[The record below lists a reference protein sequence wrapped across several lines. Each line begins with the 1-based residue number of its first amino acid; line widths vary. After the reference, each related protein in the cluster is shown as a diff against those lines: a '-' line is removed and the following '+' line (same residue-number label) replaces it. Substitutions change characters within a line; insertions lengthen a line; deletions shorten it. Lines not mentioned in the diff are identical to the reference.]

1 MNGPRAATRR
11 AGALG
16 VALAALLC
24 AGCGAEVPRGGAGAL
39 PRVPDGPRM
48 ARRVEAVDII
58 PGDLDLVVRF
68 DVARMRSGL
77 GPDVVR
83 ELSRRAVP
91 ARGEE
96 LLARALERAEVVWLG
111 MRAADLDSGD
121 RVLVVEGNVG
131 GLGPSDGPE
140 WTPEKTALRG
150 VTAWDRTGPV
160 DRHGTA
166 RVVVIEDRALAF
178 VSAVQAAS
186 VARVLREGP
195 DDNRAAPPEDGVVS
209 LELRPRPLPAPLAER
224 YPAIARVIAGV
235 ERVRATASLVDGGA
249 RIEAEL
255 GARSAEDAQRA
266 QRFLMALRDNV
277 QTPRY
282 VELMRTAQLEQLSK
296 AVRLRWDV
304 PASAI
309 LAWLGDDPSPPSA
322 PASPPPSAPAS
333 PPAAPSRRFE

>member
-1 MNGPRAATRR
+1 MSARVRAV
-11 AGALG
+11 G
-16 VALAALLC
+16 VVLAAWLSV
-24 AGCGAEVPRGGAGAL
+24 GCGAEVPRGGAGAL

-58 PGDLDLVVRF
+58 PGDLDLVMRF

-83 ELSRRAVP
+83 ELARRAVP

-96 LLARALERAEVVWLG
+96 LLARALERAEVVWVG
-111 MRAADLDSGD
+111 MRAADAGSGD
-121 RVLVVEGNVG
+121 RVLVVEGKLG
-131 GLGPSDGPE
+131 GMGPADGPE
-140 WTPEKTALRG
+140 WTPDKTALRG

-195 DDNRAAPPEDGVVS
+195 DEKRAAPPEDGVVS

-235 ERVRATASLVDGGA
+235 ERVRATASLVDRGA

-277 QTPRY
+277 ETPRY
-282 VELMRTAQLEQLSK
+282 VELMRAAQLEQLGK

-304 PASAI
+304 PSSAI
-309 LAWLGDDPSPPSA
+309 LALLGGDATAETKAAPPGA
-322 PASPPPSAPAS
+322 PAPPPSGQ
-333 PPAAPSRRFE
+333 PSRTFE